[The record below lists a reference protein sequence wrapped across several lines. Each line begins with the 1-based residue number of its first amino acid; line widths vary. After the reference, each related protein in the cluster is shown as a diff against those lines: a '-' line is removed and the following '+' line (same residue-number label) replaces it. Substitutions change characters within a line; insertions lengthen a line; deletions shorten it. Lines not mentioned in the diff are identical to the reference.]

1 MLGFVFSYYCIVV
14 SENPLKDGS
23 CLVGL
28 PSKEVPDV
36 PEKLLEG
43 DVSDQESR
51 KKGRRN
57 VGFKAYPRF
66 APQQDWSLVVKKGR
80 KVMRKIPF

>member
-1 MLGFVFSYYCIVV
+1 MF

-23 CLVGL
+23 CLVGVL
-28 PSKEVPDV
+28 SKEVPMV
-36 PEKLLEG
+36 TQVENPEKVLDG
-43 DVSDQESR
+43 DISDEESR
-51 KKGRRN
+51 KRGRKN

-80 KVMRKIPF
+80 KVVSLFNFEARLV